1 MTKSLDV
8 FRLHNQIMDDYRLFV
23 DSFVNIKD
31 DTIRR
36 KVEKEVSEGKFWP
49 EPLLQFNPA
58 FEPGDSVQDLCSEG
72 ILHPATQDIFS
83 GFSLFR
89 HQVEAIRI
97 GSQGKDFVV
106 TSGTGSGKSLT
117 FLGAIFNHL
126 LNNGTG
132 KGIKAV
138 IVYPMNALINSQTEE
153 IEKYKKK
160 YQEITGKE
168 FPIDFGQ
175 YTGQEGES
183 ERKLIRETPPDIILT
198 NYMMLELI
206 LTRSKE
212 HPIAFSIYEKR
223 ALVQFNWEYNTLILL
238 AYSFVTCKTLF

>member
-1 MTKSLDV
+1 
-8 FRLHNQIMDDYRLFV
+8 
-23 DSFVNIKD
+23 
-31 DTIRR
+31 
-36 KVEKEVSEGKFWP
+36 
-49 EPLLQFNPA
+49 
-58 FEPGDSVQDLCSEG
+58 
-72 ILHPATQDIFS
+72 
-83 GFSLFR
+83 
-89 HQVEAIRI
+89 
-97 GSQGKDFVV
+97 
-106 TSGTGSGKSLT
+106 
-117 FLGAIFNHL
+117 
-126 LNNGTG
+126 
-132 KGIKAV
+132 
-138 IVYPMNALINSQTEE
+138 MNALINSQTEE

-238 AYSFVTCKTLF
+238 AYSFVTCKMLF